1 MVLAKQ
7 PDGTPCAL
15 KVLKTTN
22 PRWQMLHKNII
33 QEIEALQKLDHPNI
47 MKLIG
52 SGIGAE
58 WIENGETVQGD
69 YLATELVTQGEL
81 FDVLASPRGP
91 FTEGV
96 AKRLFK

>member
-1 MVLAKQ
+1 MVQANQTNGNIGPFTPSRTVLGSGATGQVVLAKQ

-22 PRWQMLHKNII
+22 PRWQMLHKNIL

-69 YLATELVTQGEL
+69 
-81 FDVLASPRGP
+81 
-91 FTEGV
+91 
-96 AKRLFK
+96 